1 MERMTV
7 KEVSQLLG
15 VSPQTVRERMK
26 RGIWQIGTISK
37 SRSTGIRTYDIFRPR
52 VEELIGKETR

>member
-7 KEVSQLLG
+7 KECADLLG

-26 RGIWQIGTISK
+26 RKIWDIGTVSK
-37 SRSTGIRTYDIFRPR
+37 SRQGIRRYDIFRGK
-52 VEELIGKETR
+52 VERLIGKE